1 MTSKRGRRRSRGAAE
16 EAQSP
21 PPAQGKLSTLFDIPP
36 SALGGVPQIELAGN
50 REAVVD
56 GCKGVLEYDENVVKL
71 ATDKMTIRFEGRG
84 LQIKVLTH
92 DSAIVTGFITNIE
105 FIT

>member
-1 MTSKRGRRRSRGAAE
+1 MAAIFNRNSNKAEIPDSPGA
-16 EAQSP
+16 
-21 PPAQGKLSTLFDIPP
+21 GLRKLSGMLDIPP
-36 SALGGVPQIELAGN
+36 TATPGITQIELGGN

-56 GCKGVLEYDENVVKL
+56 GCQGVLEYDENAIKL
-71 ATDKMTIRFEGRG
+71 LTGKMQTCFLGRG

-92 DSAIVTGFITNIE
+92 DSAVIEGFIMSIE